1 MTAPE
6 REPPTGLP
14 DDEDADE
21 VSPLGVPAD
30 EDDSGDP
37 DLPGFPEDGE
47 ADSAG

>member
-14 DDEDADE
+14 DEEDE
-21 VSPLGVPAD
+21 VSPLGVPAEED
-30 EDDSGDP
+30 ESGDP

-47 ADSAG
+47 ADTAG